1 MVTTAKSGRASG
13 AAMLQLAAA
22 VFAFGL
28 AAPAANAASGSFA
41 DNTFLLNVTQRTRLS
56 DAAWRLGD
64 GGYELAGGA
73 FVEFRKWYEPR
84 WIDLDFHF
92 LTQISENVGM
102 LWGFSTGE
110 WGAKYRIHP
119 SYKLGFIVQHAF
131 TPQASLSI
139 SVTRRFGGG
148 LEERSCVADYGEI
161 GGVQRV
167 HCRLAAAMIEPAE
180 TLQYLYR
187 TKPLDTWVGLRL
199 QAIF

>member
-1 MVTTAKSGRASG
+1 MSC
-13 AAMLQLAAA
+13 AALSRLAALA
-22 VFAFGL
+22 VAFGL
-28 AAPAANAASGSFA
+28 SASAVNASAGSLI

-56 DAAWRLGD
+56 DVAWRLGD
-64 GGYELAGGA
+64 GGYELADGT
-73 FVEFRKWYEPR
+73 FVELRKWYDPR

-92 LTQISENVGM
+92 LTQLGENAGL

-119 SYKLGFIVQHAF
+119 SVKLGLILQHKF
-131 TPQASLSI
+131 SPQASI
-139 SVTRRFGGG
+139 SVSATRRFGGG
-148 LEERSCVADYGEI
+148 LEERPCVADYGEI
-161 GGVQRV
+161 GGVQLV
-167 HCRLAAAMIEPAE
+167 HCRLAASQIEPAE